1 MSRDQGTLTTRVVQ
15 TAQRVLFLLAA
26 PKTAVVLLLALAGV
40 LAWGTYVES
49 RHGSA
54 QARWFVYESAWLFGF
69 LTLLGVHV
77 LCAAASRWPWQPR
90 YRGVVVTHLGLL
102 VLLAGAIQS
111 YWGGIEGRISL
122 VENDTID
129 HLVLTHGDQL
139 SAFWVGRPQEASF
152 EFTFE
157 GGPVDWPAGKCL
169 DLGKVDGVSAR
180 VLAYHP
186 RAIATETWVADES
199 RRGGPAVQFTASGPT
214 GMSVVD
220 GWLVDQQF
228 GDAVSVGPIRLQ
240 LQQAVSERMVEEFH
254 KPPADDLGEQG
265 QLTMYYADVAERVAV
280 DCSVGQKIPLGTSGI
295 EVEIME
301 YLPNA
306 VPDRLGNFATKG
318 QQPKNP
324 MLELRV
330 RLPDEDQPLR
340 QIAFAK
346 DPLLNLDGVYSRL
359 CPVKFRYE
367 HAAVQPQHAI
377 ELLQTGSGKLLGRL
391 CSAGKRESPRE
402 LHAGDEFDLPGQFR
416 LRIAR
421 HIPHARRRVSY
432 EAGSASSNHKDSD
445 QSQPAA
451 LVEITAG
458 GKSEQ
463 IWLRRED
470 PTYGQST
477 LTMPGGVLALSYA
490 ASRVPLGFAM
500 RLVEARGDARPGS
513 ADIEGN
519 SSIIRLIDP
528 HRHLDEQHVI
538 AVNHPLTHSG
548 FTIYQTDSGKA
559 ARGQVSDFLVTRD
572 PGRIL
577 KYAGSFAI
585 CAGLAFMFVSRAY
598 IRSCRKV
605 AVRPTALSLE
615 DSAKSDERQQ
625 RRLRRA
631 A

>member
-1 MSRDQGTLTTRVVQ
+1 MSLDQETLITTVVRA
-15 TAQRVLFLLAA
+15 AQRAFVLLAS
-26 PKTAVVLLLALAGV
+26 PKTMVVLLLALAGV
-40 LAWGTYVES
+40 LAWGTHLES

-54 QARWFVYESAWLFGF
+54 QARWFVYESAWFFGL
-69 LTLLGVHV
+69 LTLLGMHV

-90 YRGVVVTHLGLL
+90 YGGVVVTHLGLI
-102 VLLAGAIQS
+102 VLLAGASQS
-111 YWGGIEGRISL
+111 YWGGIEGHISL

-129 HLVLTHGDQL
+129 HLVLTRGDQV
-139 SAFWVGRPQEASF
+139 SAFWVGRPQDSSF

-157 GGPVDWPAGKCL
+157 GGPVDWPAGKSL
-169 DLGKVDGVSAR
+169 DLGEVDGVSAR

-186 RAIATETWVADES
+186 RAVAKETWVADES

-214 GMSVVD
+214 GMSVVE

-280 DCSVGQKIPLGTSGI
+280 DRSVGQKIALGTSGV
-295 EVEIME
+295 EVEIAE

-318 QQPKNP
+318 HQPKNP
-324 MLELRV
+324 MVELRV
-330 RLPDEDQPLR
+330 RLPGEDQPLR

-367 HAAVQPQHAI
+367 HAAVQSQLAV

-402 LHAGDEFDLPGQFR
+402 LHPGDGFDLPGQFR
-416 LRIAR
+416 LQIAG
-421 HIPHARRRVSY
+421 HIPHARRRVTY
-432 EAGSASSNHKDSD
+432 EASSASSSRKSSD
-445 QSQPAA
+445 ESPPAA
-451 LVEITAG
+451 LVEITSG
-458 GKSEQ
+458 DKSEQ
-463 IWLRRED
+463 IWLRRGD
-470 PTYGQST
+470 RTYGQST
-477 LTMPGGVLALSYA
+477 LTMPSGVLALSYA

-500 RLVEARGDARPGS
+500 KLVEVRRDASPGS
-513 ADIEGN
+513 ADISGN
-519 SSIIRLIDP
+519 SSIVRVVDP
-528 HRHLDEQHVI
+528 SRHLDEQHVI
-538 AVNHPLTHSG
+538 AVNRPLTHGG

-559 ARGQVSDFLVTRD
+559 ARERASDFLVTRD
-572 PGRIL
+572 SGRIL

-585 CAGLAFMFVSRAY
+585 CAGLAFMFVRRGY
-598 IRSCRKV
+598 VRSCRKF
-605 AVRPTALSLE
+605 AVRPKALSLE
-615 DSAKSDERQQ
+615 HAANSDERQHPP
-625 RRLRRA
+625 LRRA